1 MLEEALLQL
10 LFLSLTINIAFAI
23 ISFILTIII
32 ALKIYKENHTS
43 ARY

>member
-10 LFLSLTINIAFAI
+10 LFLS
-23 ISFILTIII
+23 LTIII